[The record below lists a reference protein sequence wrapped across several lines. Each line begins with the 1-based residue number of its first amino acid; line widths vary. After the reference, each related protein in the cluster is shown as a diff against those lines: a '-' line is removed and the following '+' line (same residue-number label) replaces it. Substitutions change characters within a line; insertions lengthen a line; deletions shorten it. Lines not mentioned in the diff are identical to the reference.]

1 MNEINEK
8 CHKII
13 KDLNLNPRIV
23 THEPILDFET
33 AARIDKELG
42 LSGTETKTL
51 FLKGKSGQ
59 YYIYITLSTERM
71 DSKVLKNLF
80 GEKVSLVG
88 GEEMTNLTGMIPGCM
103 TPFGF
108 DARIITSLVI
118 DAKIEKEDLLIL
130 AFGSE
135 TMSVEIS
142 PNDLLIVLNSLYDRI
157 LFLKEQ

>member
-1 MNEINEK
+1 
-8 CHKII
+8 
-13 KDLNLNPRIV
+13 
-23 THEPILDFET
+23 
-33 AARIDKELG
+33 
-42 LSGTETKTL
+42 
-51 FLKGKSGQ
+51 
-59 YYIYITLSTERM
+59 
-71 DSKVLKNLF
+71 
-80 GEKVSLVG
+80 
-88 GEEMTNLTGMIPGCM
+88 MTNLTGMIPGCM